1 MDSFLNPNG
10 MAKMNGKGVMG
21 ACFAGL
27 ATTASH
33 LSAACYRALR
43 ECQDVGSFDGNKWR
57 LL

>member
-1 MDSFLNPNG
+1 MDSCLNHIG
-10 MAKMNGKGVMG
+10 MAKMNGTCAMG

-33 LSAACYRALR
+33 VRAACRRALS